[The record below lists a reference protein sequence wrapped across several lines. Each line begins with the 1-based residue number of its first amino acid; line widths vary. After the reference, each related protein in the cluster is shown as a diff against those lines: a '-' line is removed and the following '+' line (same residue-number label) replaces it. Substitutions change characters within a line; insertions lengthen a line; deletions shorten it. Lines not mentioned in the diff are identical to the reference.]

1 MEMQAKTILLGVTL
15 TLTLLHDNRRLKINL
30 GLNPE
35 TAHMA

>member
-1 MEMQAKTILLGVTL
+1 MEIQAKTILLSVTL
-15 TLTLLHDNRRLKINL
+15 TLTLLHNNRRLKINL